1 MVTVMPKTGLKKT
14 EYGFVKVP
22 QDLIKEVDS
31 VVGKHGF
38 RSRAE
43 FVKEATRR
51 LLTSYGI
58 SFRTEELRPPLEH
71 FNLSEN
77 GVWVLDREI
86 EPSKGRIVEVV
97 FKPDRVF
104 CVYDESNGCR
114 HVDFALQLPEVQE
127 ILRKKG
133 WKPK

>member
-1 MVTVMPKTGLKKT
+1 MVIVMPKTGLKKT
-14 EYGFVKVP
+14 EYGFIKVP
-22 QDLIKEVDS
+22 QDLIKEVDN

-51 LLTSYGI
+51 LLTAYGI
-58 SFRTEELRPPLEH
+58 TPVKREELRPPLEH
-71 FNLSEN
+71 FNVNEN
-77 GVWVLDREI
+77 GVLILDRDL
-86 EPSKGRIVEVV
+86 GRIVQVY
-97 FKPDRVF
+97 FKPGKVL
-104 CVYDESNGCR
+104 CGEDESSTCK
-114 HVDFALQLPEVQE
+114 HVDFAMEIPEVQE